1 MNLKIKNI
9 KGGEKILT
17 VEDSILVSE
26 LKALVQAEF
35 SIPSTYQKLIFKGRI
50 LDDSKTLSNYSLK
63 GSDTIILA
71 STYTEPEKKSDPEPV
86 VALPPIMHPS
96 RTTEEQK
103 SIEEN
108 EIDPQTQTVNQGTFN
123 FLIGNP
129 QFEQILKIIRED
141 PRSFEDF
148 IMQLQ
153 TVNPELYDLII
164 KNKKEFIELV
174 RGRDAESDQVQ
185 LTQEEFRDVKELME
199 LGFSAQDCLEVYL
212 GCGKNKEIAANLLFS
227 NNS

>member
-26 LKALVQAEF
+26 LKSLVQAEF
-35 SIPSTYQKLIFKGRI
+35 SIPPAYQKLIFKGRI

-71 STYTEPEKKSDPEPV
+71 STYTEPEKNSAPVAPEPPIIN
-86 VALPPIMHPS
+86 PP
-96 RTTEEQK
+96 RATEEQK
-103 SIEEN
+103 NIEEDRDN
-108 EIDPQTQTVNQGTFN
+108 LETQAVNQGTFN
-123 FLIGNP
+123 FLVGNP

-141 PRSFEDF
+141 SRSFEDF
-148 IMQLQ
+148 IVQLQ
-153 TVNPELYDLII
+153 TANPELYDLII

-174 RGRDAESDQVQ
+174 RGREVESDQVQ
-185 LTQEEFRDVKELME
+185 LTKEEFRDVKELME
-199 LGFSAQDCLEVYL
+199 LGFTAQDCLEVYL
-212 GCGKNKEIAANLLFS
+212 GCGKNKEVAANLLFS
-227 NNS
+227 NYS